1 MTPVTSPRRDDL
13 HDETLTPYTSTH
25 TSPVKLARDC
35 ISVDGDSS
43 LFLSCQEETDSSD
56 NSAHDDT
63 TVADDDNDDV
73 SPPETPDP
81 PLQSSPILWNYTDF
95 TKADHRV
102 QLYCEL
108 TLFKEEEDL
117 LLIVK
122 ADLYVRL
129 GL

>member
-1 MTPVTSPRRDDL
+1 M
-13 HDETLTPYTSTH
+13 
-25 TSPVKLARDC
+25 
-35 ISVDGDSS
+35 DGDSS

-81 PLQSSPILWNYTDF
+81 PLQSSPILWNYSDF

-129 GL
+129 GS